1 VSKNKI
7 PEIWETEEE
16 KLLSTFDLKTKYKN
30 IFKIKFQGCQYLNK
44 DTGIKISVSSDC
56 INQWVKKSRT
66 RERIILVQILDLL
79 LENSIYNGLPSQ
91 DRKNR
96 PEIENYKHFHYQ
108 AKINETLFNIELK
121 IVKPV
126 KRPHKFYYYSIETV
140 NK

>member
-7 PEIWETEEE
+7 PKIWETEEE
-16 KLLSTFDLKTKYKN
+16 KLLSNFDLKTKYKN
-30 IFKIKFQGCQYLNK
+30 IFKTKFQGHQYLNRN
-44 DTGIKISVSSDC
+44 TGLWISVSSDC

-66 RERIILVQILDLL
+66 RERIILVQILNVL
-79 LENSIYNGLPSQ
+79 LENSTFNGLPTQ

-96 PEIENYKHFHYQ
+96 TEIENYKHFHYQ
-108 AKINETLFNIELK
+108 VIINKTLFNVELK

-126 KRPHKFYYYSIETV
+126 KRPHKFYYYSIEIV